1 MHNPFLIVRF
11 VFFSMLIYFS
21 LLILVFAAWNVHA
34 TSALGA
40 TVSGSA
46 ALMLFN
52 SCATLILIAL
62 AMAEIAFPQMKF
74 AHVKAE
80 LLWTTVMSMFDISAS
95 ISLIA
100 NGPVMTCQLTANWS
114 VCASSTLLVPTTW
127 LKSFLVLAYVFS
139 LFVSA
144 VTHSHEHSSIWS
156 KSVYTVPWFR
166 STTPDASSDGG
177 SSHTVAA
184 KLGYGNDSWSQYLGD
199 IASTGDRKRKVA
211 EKTHWAD
218 KTQIRRG
225 VDDPFVKRSDDS
237 TSANSSR
244 RSSEEISSPTFQSPR
259 TPPAPPR
266 AESKPQS
273 IGSRFIE
280 RFRESRVLAR
290 PGQSHFSM
298 ESFMTSGGAFP
309 RDVDDHDKPIPLPRL
324 SEWMRADAKKGIT
337 VHTIPMSP

>member
-1 MHNPFLIVRF
+1 
-11 VFFSMLIYFS
+11 
-21 LLILVFAAWNVHA
+21 
-34 TSALGA
+34 
-40 TVSGSA
+40 
-46 ALMLFN
+46 
-52 SCATLILIAL
+52 
-62 AMAEIAFPQMKF
+62 MAEIAFPQMKF

-100 NGPVMTCQLTANWS
+100 NGPVMTCQLTADWS

-127 LKSFLVLAYVFS
+127 LKSFLGTWFSIGTSTKLICNAVLAYVFS
-139 LFVSA
+139 LFVAA
-144 VTHSHEHSSIWS
+144 VTHLYEHSSIWS

-166 STTPDASSDGG
+166 STSPEVSSDGG
-177 SSHTVAA
+177 SAHMVAA

-225 VDDPFVKRSDDS
+225 VDDPFVKRGDGS
-237 TSANSSR
+237 TSADSSR

-259 TPPAPPR
+259 TPPTPPR
-266 AESKPQS
+266 AESKPES

-280 RFRESRVLAR
+280 RFRESRILAR
-290 PGQSHFSM
+290 PGQSHFSI
-298 ESFMTSGGAFP
+298 ESFMTSGPAFP
-309 RDVDDHDKPIPLPRL
+309 RDVEDHNKPIPLPRL
-324 SEWMRADAKKGIT
+324 SEWMRADAKKGIN